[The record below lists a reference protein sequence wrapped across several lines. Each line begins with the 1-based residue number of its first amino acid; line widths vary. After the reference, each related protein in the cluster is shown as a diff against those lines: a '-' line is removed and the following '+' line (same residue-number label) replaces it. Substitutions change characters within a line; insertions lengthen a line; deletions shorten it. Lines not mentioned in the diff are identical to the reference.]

1 MQSVCMLVWILLLST
16 SQCWSDAEE
25 VRREADQGLPGH
37 MQPLGS
43 HVTPEYVKRVW
54 GEILR
59 GSEFVE
65 QYVHPK
71 QPVIFEGLIRNLTV
85 RKKTGPMTTTS
96 GAGGTMIPVHVCA
109 MVMIDFVCSGVIL
122 VRR

>member
-1 MQSVCMLVWILLLST
+1 V
-16 SQCWSDAEE
+16 EKE
-25 VRREADQGLPGH
+25 RREGEAEQGLPGH

-71 QPVIFEGLIRNLTV
+71 QPVIFEGLIKNLTV
-85 RKKTGPMTTTS
+85 RKNWANDNYLRYTRNKLSFNIGGGGIQSPPPPE
-96 GAGGTMIPVHVCA
+96 AG
-109 MVMIDFVCSGVIL
+109 CSPLRVATNHI
-122 VRR
+122 RNI

>member
-1 MQSVCMLVWILLLST
+1 MQLVCVFGWVLLLST
-16 SQCWSDAEE
+16 GQCWSDAKEE
-25 VRREADQGLPGH
+25 RREGEGEGLPGH

-54 GEILR
+54 GEVLR

-71 QPVIFEGLIRNLTV
+71 QPVIFEGLIKNLTV
-85 RKKTGPMTTTS
+85 RKNWANDNYLRYWSLEGKTS
-96 GAGGTMIPVHVCA
+96 
-109 MVMIDFVCSGVIL
+109 
-122 VRR
+122 

>member
-1 MQSVCMLVWILLLST
+1 MQSVCVLVWILLLST

-25 VRREADQGLPGH
+25 ERREAEELPGH

-71 QPVIFEGLIRNLTV
+71 QPVIFEGLIKNLTV
-85 RKKTGPMTTTS
+85 RKNW
-96 GAGGTMIPVHVCA
+96 ANDNYLRC
-109 MVMIDFVCSGVIL
+109 
-122 VRR
+122 RRNNDPCTCNNCYKNYIICQG